1 MRIAGAHLG
10 YCTNIHAGESWDE
23 VRANL
28 ERYVVRVKERVAPES
43 PMGVGLRL
51 SGRAAR
57 ELSSARELAALR
69 RWLDAN
75 DLYVFTIKAFPYGA
89 FHGTRVKDD
98 VYRPDWLEDDR
109 VAYTELCADLL
120 AALLPSGVPGSV
132 STVPIAFRARATH
145 GWAEHAAPRVAHV
158 AHHLER
164 IEARTGRAIALAIE
178 PEPCCVVETIAEAIA
193 LFAGPLAGLSHV
205 GLCLDACHAAVEY
218 EDVDAALAALADA
231 RVPIAKVQLSCGL
244 AVAPV
249 DAAALAALAPF
260 AEGVYLHQVV
270 ARDPPRVARYVDL
283 PDALA
288 DPRAPEGEWRVHF
301 HVPIF
306 RAALGPFAG
315 TQAWLAALL
324 ARHRAAPIAP
334 HLEVETYT
342 WDVLPPEF
350 RGEPVEDAI
359 ARELQWVLERL
370 R

>member
-10 YCTNIHAGESWDE
+10 YCTNIHAGDSWDE

-28 ERYVVRVKERVAPES
+28 ERHVVRVKERVAPRE

-57 ELSSARELAALR
+57 ELASPREMTALR
-69 RWLDAN
+69 RWLDAAG
-75 DLYVFTIKAFPYGA
+75 LYVFTINAFPYGA
-89 FHGTRVKDD
+89 FHGARVKED

-109 VAYTELCADLL
+109 VAYTERCADLL

-132 STVPIAFRARATH
+132 STVPIAFRARAEH
-145 GWAEHAAPRVAHV
+145 GWALRAAPRIAHV
-158 AHHLER
+158 ARHLEA
-164 IEARTGRAIALAIE
+164 IEAKTGRAIALAIE

-205 GLCLDACHAAVEY
+205 GLCLDTCHAAVEY
-218 EDVDAALAALADA
+218 EDVDGALAALEEA

-244 AVAPV
+244 QIAPV
-249 DAAALAALAPF
+249 DDAARAALAPF

-270 ARDPPRVARYVDL
+270 ARRGDALARYVDL
-283 PDALA
+283 PDALTDARPA
-288 DPRAPEGEWRVHF
+288 DEWRVHF

-306 RAALGPFAG
+306 RAALGRFAG

-324 ARHRAAPIAP
+324 ARHRASPVAP

-342 WDVLPPEF
+342 WDVLPAEF

-359 ARELQWVLERL
+359 ARELSWVVERL